1 VFVVDFIEARSS
13 LDGILN
19 IDKPQGWTSHDVVAW
34 IRRVLKVKRVGH
46 AGTLDPL
53 ATGVLLVCVGQATR
67 VSEYL
72 MASDKTYRADIQ
84 LGTITDT
91 YDLDGEVIESRPL
104 PAEIDRGVIWQ
115 ALGHFVGEIMQAP
128 PAYSAIK
135 QDGVPLHRR
144 ARRGEEVRPSARA
157 VTIHSIQMVNWAPPC
172 LTLDVTC
179 EPGTYIRSLAHDLGQ
194 SLGCGG
200 ALAGLRRTRSGRFLV
215 EDGLSPEGMAEAHRA
230 GELNR
235 HLHPISTAL
244 SALTPVPVNAE
255 QIKRL
260 RNGQPIDG
268 NAAHS
273 RAGYA
278 LGDDGSVV
286 AILRHEAPSEWW
298 PDKVFAAGE

>member
-1 VFVVDFIEARSS
+1 

-84 LGTITDT
+84 LGVTTDT
-91 YDLDGEVIESRPL
+91 YDLDGEVTETRPL
-104 PAEIDRGVIWQ
+104 PPELDRGAIWQ
-115 ALGHFVGEIMQAP
+115 ALGRFVGEIMQAP

-144 ARRGEEVRPSARA
+144 ARRGEEVRPTARP
-157 VTIHSIQMVNWAPPC
+157 VTIHSIQMIEWAPPC
-172 LTLDVTC
+172 LTVDVAC

-194 SLGCGG
+194 TLGSGG
-200 ALAGLRRTRSGRFLV
+200 ALAALRRTRSGEFRV
-215 EDGLSPEGMAEAHRA
+215 EDGLTPERVAEVYRA
-230 GELNR
+230 GELTQYV
-235 HLHPISTAL
+235 HPISAAL
-244 SALTPVPVNAE
+244 SALTPVPVNEE

-260 RNGQPIDG
+260 RNGQPITG
-268 NAAHS
+268 RAADSH
-273 RAGYA
+273 AGYA
-278 LGDDGSVV
+278 LGEDGGVV
-286 AILRHEAPSEWW
+286 AILRNDPKGEWW
-298 PDKVFAAGE
+298 PEKVFAAGE

>member
-1 VFVVDFIEARSS
+1 MVNEAIIEARSS

-53 ATGVLLVCVGQATR
+53 ATGVLLVCLGQATR

-72 MASDKTYRADIQ
+72 MATDKTYRADVQ

-91 YDLDGEVIESRPL
+91 YDLDGEVTETRPL
-104 PAEIDRGVIWQ
+104 PPELDRGVIWQ
-115 ALGHFVGEIMQAP
+115 ALGHFVGDIMQAP
-128 PAYSAIK
+128 PAFSAIK

-144 ARRGEEVRPSARA
+144 ARRGEDVRPVARP
-157 VTIHSIQMVNWAPPC
+157 VTIHSIQMVNWVPPC

-200 ALAGLRRTRSGRFLV
+200 ALAGLRRTRSGRFRV
-215 EDGLSPEGMAEAHRA
+215 EDGLSPERMAEIFRA
-230 GELNR
+230 DELG
-235 HLHPISTAL
+235 HYLHPISTAL
-244 SALTPVPVNAE
+244 AALTPVPVNEE
-255 QIKRL
+255 QVKRL

-268 NAAHS
+268 HAPTD
-273 RAGYA
+273 RGGYA
-278 LGDDGSVV
+278 LGEDGSVV
-286 AILRHEAPSEWW
+286 AILRYDAKGEWW
-298 PDKVFAAGE
+298 PEKVFAAGE